1 MLSEEQERFAA
12 ECQKLKEDYL
22 RNKDARDKVIAPEA
36 SIVDCK
42 ENAAPVYDGIGN
54 ITEEPDALMPT
65 TICHERAKPKIN
77 PFTRNAAVIAD
88 LFNIDKNGNIK
99 GADVDKLVP
108 YFKVNM
114 PMKNIFFEN
123 EKRYELFWF
132 DPGLGIYKCDAEHRV
147 RVLMQDMF
155 EGCASD
161 YYKTSVLNGIKDSSD
176 VQLHY
181 TEVQDINPFGPWI
194 CLKNGLFNTDTYEF
208 VPGFNKDIVCFH
220 QWPVTYDPLAKCPEF
235 SKWVHNVVGNENDE
249 RTLIQGIGYLLSRG
263 YSIQQALLLINR
275 GRGGKGTFIKALENL
290 VGDDN
295 RCAVPLQ
302 KLSDRF
308 ATYQL
313 WGKRVNI
320 CGDMSSAELKD
331 SSMFK
336 MATGQDT
343 ISVEQKGCPMFP
355 FTNEAKFI
363 LACNK
368 MPETP
373 DESDGFMARPV
384 IVEFVHNF
392 VEEGV
397 EEKDYYKR
405 LVTEEEKSGI
415 FNLAIEGL
423 KELREKGQF
432 ASTRNAESTR
442 QRWRELSDPVAVFLD
457 EQSGAVEFEDTRE
470 VVTANGERH
479 YMEAPLTT
487 TEDLFNACIMLC
499 KKLNTTGPTKKQF
512 LSILKNRHEMVP
524 KRNFGVERLLVNEID
539 LKNPNCFEG
548 VRLMANYLDEAKKMR
563 NKPDRSKLNAYT

>member
-1 MLSEEQERFAA
+1 MLSDERQRFKA
-12 ECQKLKEDYL
+12 ECQKLKEEYL
-22 RNKDARDKVIAPEA
+22 RDKESRDKVIAPEGSYA
-36 SIVDCK
+36 DSEAND
-42 ENAAPVYDGIGN
+42 APVYDGIDGAH
-54 ITEEPDALMPT
+54 EGPGALTPT
-65 TICHERAKPKIN
+65 TGYEWISPKIN
-77 PFTRNAAVIAD
+77 PFTRTAAVVAD
-88 LFNIDKNGNIK
+88 LFDIDKNSNIK
-99 GADVDKLVP
+99 GADVDKLVR
-108 YFKVNM
+108 YIKDHM
-114 PMKNIFFEN
+114 SLKNIHFEN
-123 EKRYELFWF
+123 EKRHELFSF
-132 DPGLGIYKCDAEHRV
+132 DPEMGIYKGDAEHTIK
-147 RVLMQDMF
+147 VLMQDMF

-161 YYKTSVLNGIKDSSD
+161 YYKVRVLNGIKDSSD

-208 VPGFNKDIVCFH
+208 VPGFDKDIVCFH
-220 QWPVTYDPLAKCPEF
+220 KWPVAYDAQAQCPEF
-235 SKWVHNVVGNENDE
+235 NKWSHQVVRTEEDV
-249 RTLIQGIGYLLSRG
+249 RTLIQGIGYCLSRG
-263 YSIQQALLLINR
+263 YPVQQALLLINR
-275 GRGGKGTFIKALENL
+275 GRGGKGTYIKTVENI
-290 VGDDN
+290 VGDQN

-308 ATYQL
+308 STYQL

-331 SSMFK
+331 SSVFK

-405 LVTEEEKSGI
+405 LVTEQEKSGI

-423 KELREKGQF
+423 KELRAKGQF
-432 ASTRNAESTR
+432 ASTRNADSTR
-442 QRWRELSDPVAVFLD
+442 QRWRELADPVAVFLD
-457 EQSGAVEFEDTRE
+457 EESGAVEFEDRRE
-470 VVTANGERH
+470 IVTASGERH
-479 YMEAPLTT
+479 IVEAPLTT
-487 TEDLFNACIMLC
+487 TEDFFNACIVLC
-499 KKLNTTGPTKKQF
+499 KKLNTTGPTKKHF
-512 LSILKNRHEMVP
+512 LNALKNRHEMVP
-524 KRNFGVERLLVNEID
+524 KRNLGVERLLANDID

-548 VRLMANYLDEAKKMR
+548 VRLTPKYLDEVKKMR
-563 NKPDRSKLNAYT
+563 SKPDRSKLIAYT